1 MDWADVAFIGT
12 GIVVVAVVGRLLA
25 YSGRRYV
32 GGAGG
37 AGRSEGSIATLV
49 SVVFHLVTLGLVLLL
64 AAIPL
69 STWPRGF
76 LVRVGILCVFLGLI
90 YAAAVGV
97 LARRREVA
105 VTESALSE
113 PPESGDP
120 EERPNMS
127 THPPSY
133 IPPSGIGDGT

>member
-1 MDWADVAFIGT
+1 MHWADLAFIGT
-12 GIVVVAVVGRLLA
+12 GILIVVVVGRLLA

-37 AGRSEGSIATLV
+37 AGKGVGSIATLL
-49 SVVFHLVTLGLVLLL
+49 SVVFHLVTLGLVALLT
-64 AAIPL
+64 AIPM
-69 STWPRGF
+69 SNGPRGY
-76 LVRVGILCVFLGLI
+76 LIKVGFLCVLLGLI

-113 PPESGDP
+113 PPESGNHNEQP
-120 EERPNMS
+120 SMP

>member
-1 MDWADVAFIGT
+1 MQWPDFAFIGT
-12 GIVVVAVVGRLLA
+12 GIVIVAVVGRLLA

-37 AGRSEGSIATLV
+37 AGRNVGSIASLV
-49 SVVFHLVTLGLVLLL
+49 SVVFHLVTLGLVALL
-64 AAIPL
+64 AAIPV
-69 STWPRGF
+69 STWPRGY
-76 LVRVGILCVFLGLI
+76 LVKVGILCLILGLV
-90 YAAAVGV
+90 YAVAVGV

-120 EERPNMS
+120 ADRPSMP

>member
-1 MDWADVAFIGT
+1 MHWADFAFIGT
-12 GIVVVAVVGRLLA
+12 GIVIVAVVGRLLA

-37 AGRSEGSIATLV
+37 AGRNVGSIATLV
-49 SVVFHLVTLGLVLLL
+49 SVVFHLVTLGLVALLT
-64 AAIPL
+64 AIPV
-69 STWPRGF
+69 STGPRGF
-76 LVRVGILCVFLGLI
+76 LIKVGLLCLILGLV

-113 PPESGDP
+113 PPDSDDP
-120 EERPNMS
+120 DERPSMP

>member
-1 MDWADVAFIGT
+1 MHWADFAFIAT
-12 GIVVVAVVGRLLA
+12 GIVIVAVVGRLLA

-37 AGRSEGSIATLV
+37 AGKNAGSIATLV
-49 SVVFHLVTLGLVLLL
+49 SVVFHLVTLGLVALLT
-64 AAIPL
+64 AIPV
-69 STWPRGF
+69 STGPRGY
-76 LVRVGILCVFLGLI
+76 LIKVGLLCLLLGLI

-113 PPESGDP
+113 PPPNGNLD
-120 EERPNMS
+120 ERPSMP

-133 IPPSGIGDGT
+133 IPPSGISDGS